1 MRVNTGYALVVATTL
16 AGGLGTVA
24 SGESSSATVMPPAV
38 RLKTITSRATSTG
51 TTLVIEASD
60 PVPYVA
66 TRPDPLT
73 LYIDF
78 RNVTA
83 DGLASFVARG
93 SAPIADVSVE
103 PGDRAAGGS
112 PRVRI
117 NLSQPVAYHVRADR
131 NSVVVDFD
139 KAAVKGIK

>member
-1 MRVNTGYALVVATTL
+1 
-16 AGGLGTVA
+16 
-24 SGESSSATVMPPAV
+24 
-38 RLKTITSRATSTG
+38 
-51 TTLVIEASD
+51 
-60 PVPYVA
+60 PYVA

-93 SAPIADVSVE
+93 KAPRPEVAGK
-103 PGDRAAGGS
+103 PGDRSAGGS

-117 NLSQPVAYHVRADR
+117 NLSQPVAHHVRADR

-139 KAAVKGIK
+139 KAPVKSTANVMAAPKPTSAGTPNNGDDLRALVTANRAAVDPIAALGLNASPGQAQVPVQPAPQQ